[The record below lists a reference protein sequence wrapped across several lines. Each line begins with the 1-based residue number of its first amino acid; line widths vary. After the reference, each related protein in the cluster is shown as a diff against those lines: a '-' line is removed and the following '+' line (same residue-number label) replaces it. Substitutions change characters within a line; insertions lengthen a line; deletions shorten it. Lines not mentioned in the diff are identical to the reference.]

1 MHMERAMTPRLIV
14 SDLDGT
20 LLGSDHTLHEN
31 TVEVLRALV
40 KQGHHV
46 ALASGRHYHDMK
58 VFRDQLN
65 IPAHLISTNGA
76 YVHDPDGV
84 LLAGTHV
91 APEHAK
97 TLIGLPRPPQ
107 VRLNL
112 YRESGWHIDAEAPH
126 LLSLHAS
133 TGFRYK
139 VVSPEQ
145 MDTEGVGKVLY
156 LGDPDAL
163 KKLETQAQAAHGD
176 GLHITYSTIDS
187 LEIMAGGV
195 NKGVALTSLLERL
208 GLTPAAC
215 LAFGDN
221 LNDTEMLDVAGEA
234 QVMANAHPDLFD
246 RIKGAE
252 RIGHHGEAGVAKW
265 LKKRF
270 RL

>member
-1 MHMERAMTPRLIV
+1 MTPRLIV

-20 LLGSDHTLHEN
+20 LLGSDHTLHES

-58 VFRDQLN
+58 VFRDQLD

-76 YVHDPDGV
+76 YVHDPKDT
-84 LLAGTHV
+84 LLTANHL

-97 TLIGLPRPPQ
+97 TLIDLPRPPQ

-126 LLSLHAS
+126 LLSLHVS
-133 TGFRYK
+133 TGFEYD
-139 VVSPEQ
+139 VVPPSQ
-145 MDTEGVGKVLY
+145 MDTNGVGKVLY
-156 LGDPDAL
+156 IGDPQSL
-163 KKLETQAQAAHGD
+163 KKLEAQAQSSYGD
-176 GLHITYSTIDS
+176 ALHITYSTIDS

-195 NKGVALTSLLERL
+195 NKGVALASLLERL
-208 GLTPAAC
+208 ELTPAEC

-221 LNDTEMLDVAGEA
+221 LNDTEMLDIAGEA
-234 QVMANAHPDLFD
+234 QIMANAHPALFD

-252 RIGHHGEAGVAKW
+252 RIGHHGEAAVAGW

-270 RL
+270 GL

>member
-1 MHMERAMTPRLIV
+1 MTPRLIV

-20 LLGSDHTLHEN
+20 LLGSDHTLHES
-31 TVEVLRALV
+31 TVEVLRVLA

-58 VFRDQLN
+58 VFRDQLD

-76 YVHDPDGV
+76 YVHDPKGT
-84 LLAGTHV
+84 LLAATHV
-91 APEHAK
+91 DPEHAK
-97 TLIGLPRPPQ
+97 TLINLPRPPQ

-133 TGFRYK
+133 TGFSYD
-139 VVSPEQ
+139 VVPPDQ
-145 MDTEGVGKVLY
+145 MDINGV
-156 LGDPDAL
+156 
-163 KKLETQAQAAHGD
+163 EEQAHKAHGAA
-176 GLHITYSTIDS
+176 LHITYSTIDS

-195 NKGVALTSLLERL
+195 NKGVALSSLLERL
-208 GLTPAAC
+208 GLTPADC

-221 LNDTEMLDVAGEA
+221 LNDTEMLVLAGEA
-234 QVMANAHPDLFD
+234 QVMANAHLDLFD

-252 RIGHHGEAGVAKW
+252 RIGHHGEAAVAEW

-270 RL
+270 GL

>member
-1 MHMERAMTPRLIV
+1 MTPRLIV

-20 LLGSDHTLHEN
+20 LLGSDHTLHAS

-58 VFRDQLN
+58 VFRDQLD

-76 YVHDPDGV
+76 YVHDPEDT
-84 LLAGTHV
+84 LMAANHLE
-91 APEHAK
+91 PEHAK
-97 TLIGLPRPPQ
+97 TLINLPRPPQ

-133 TGFRYK
+133 TGFGYE
-139 VVSPEQ
+139 VVPPAQ
-145 MDTEGVGKVLY
+145 MDTNSVGKVLY
-156 LGDPDAL
+156 LGDPNAL
-163 KKLETQAQAAHGD
+163 KQLEAQAQEAHGD
-176 GLHITYSTIDS
+176 NLHITYSTIDS

-195 NKGVALTSLLERL
+195 NKGVALSSLLERL
-208 GLTPAAC
+208 GLTPVDC

-221 LNDTEMLDVAGEA
+221 LNDTEMLDLAGEA
-234 QVMANAHPDLFD
+234 QVMANAHPALFD
-246 RIKGAE
+246 RVTGAE
-252 RIGHHGEAGVAKW
+252 RIGHHGEAAVAQW

-270 RL
+270 GL

>member
-1 MHMERAMTPRLIV
+1 MTPRLIV

-20 LLGSDHTLHEN
+20 LLGSDHTLHES
-31 TVEVLRALV
+31 TVDVLRALV

-58 VFRDQLN
+58 VFRDQLD

-76 YVHDPDGV
+76 YVHDPEGT
-84 LLAGTHV
+84 LLAATHV
-91 APEHAK
+91 DPEHAK
-97 TLIGLPRPPQ
+97 TLINLPRPPQ

-133 TGFRYK
+133 TGFGYD
-139 VVSPEQ
+139 VVPPDQ
-145 MDTEGVGKVLY
+145 MDINGVGKVLY
-156 LGDPDAL
+156 LGDPEAL
-163 KKLETQAQAAHGD
+163 KQLEEQAHKAHGD
-176 GLHITYSTIDS
+176 ALHITYSTIDS

-195 NKGVALTSLLERL
+195 NKGVALASLLERL
-208 GLTPAAC
+208 ELTAAEC
-215 LAFGDN
+215 MAFGDN
-221 LNDTEMLDVAGEA
+221 LNDTEMLVLAGEA
-234 QVMANAHPDLFD
+234 QVMANAHLDLFD

-252 RIGHHGEAGVAKW
+252 RIGHHGEAAVAEW

-270 RL
+270 EL

>member
-1 MHMERAMTPRLIV
+1 MTPRLIV

-20 LLGSDHTLHEN
+20 LLGSDHTLHAS

-58 VFRDQLN
+58 VLRDQLD

-76 YVHDPDGV
+76 YIHDPVDT
-84 LLAGTHV
+84 LLAANHL

-112 YRESGWHIDAEAPH
+112 YRESGWHIDSEAPH

-133 TGFRYK
+133 TGFGYE
-139 VVSPEQ
+139 VVPPAQ
-145 MDTEGVGKVLY
+145 MDANGVGKVLY
-156 LGDPDAL
+156 LGDPKAL
-163 KKLETQAQAAHGD
+163 KQLEAQAQEAHGD

-187 LEIMAGGV
+187 LEIMASGV
-195 NKGVALTSLLERL
+195 NKGVALSSLLERL
-208 GLTPAAC
+208 GLTPADC

-221 LNDTEMLDVAGEA
+221 LNDTEMLDLAGEA
-234 QVMANAHPDLFD
+234 QVMANAHPALFD
-246 RIKGAE
+246 RVTGAE
-252 RIGHHGEAGVAKW
+252 RIGHHGEAAVAKW
-265 LKKRF
+265 LRKRF
-270 RL
+270 GI

>member
-1 MHMERAMTPRLIV
+1 MTPRLIV

-20 LLGSDHTLHEN
+20 LLGRHHTLHES

-58 VFRDQLN
+58 VFRDELD

-76 YVHDPDGV
+76 YVHDPKGI
-84 LLAGTHV
+84 LLAANHV
-91 APEHAK
+91 DPEHAK
-97 TLIGLPRPPQ
+97 TLIGLARPPQ
-107 VRLNL
+107 VRLSL
-112 YRESGWHIDAEAPH
+112 YRESGWHIDAEAPQ

-133 TGFRYK
+133 TGFRYT
-139 VVSPEQ
+139 VVPPAQ
-145 MDTEGVGKVLY
+145 MDTNGVGKVLY
-156 LGDPDAL
+156 LGDPTAL
-163 KKLETQAQAAHGD
+163 KQLEAHARAAHGE
-176 GLHITYSTIDS
+176 GLHITYSTANA

-195 NKGVALTSLLERL
+195 NKGVALAALLERL
-208 GLTPAAC
+208 GLTPAEC

-221 LNDTEMLDVAGEA
+221 LNDTEMLNLAGEA
-234 QVMANAHPDLFD
+234 QVMANAHPELFD

-252 RIGHHGEAGVAKW
+252 RIGQHDEAAVAEW

-270 RL
+270 GL

>member
-1 MHMERAMTPRLIV
+1 MTSRLIV

-20 LLGSDHTLHEN
+20 LLGSDHRLHES
-31 TVEVLRALV
+31 TIEVLRALV

-58 VFRDQLN
+58 VFRDQLD

-76 YVHDPDGV
+76 YVHDPKDI
-84 LLAGTHV
+84 LLAASHV
-91 APEHAK
+91 DPKYAK
-97 TLIGLPRPPQ
+97 TLIDLPRPPQ

-112 YRESGWHIDAEAPH
+112 YRESGWHIDAEAPQ

-133 TGFRYK
+133 TGFSYE
-139 VVSPEQ
+139 VVHPAQ
-145 MDTEGVGKVLY
+145 MDPSGVGKVLY

-163 KKLETQAQAAHGD
+163 KQLEIQAQEAHGE

-195 NKGVALTSLLERL
+195 NKGVALASLLERL
-208 GLTPAAC
+208 SLTPEDC

-221 LNDTEMLDVAGEA
+221 LNDTEMLDLAGEA
-234 QVMANAHPDLFD
+234 QVMANAHPALFD

-252 RIGHHGEAGVAKW
+252 RIGHHGEAAVAQW
-265 LKKRF
+265 LAKRF
-270 RL
+270 AL